1 MRCEASHS
9 PPVRLKNKINLFI
22 LDRVKGAILHS
33 LYPKR
38 PDFWGETVSSR
49 TTLFTMSDK
58 VSVEQT
64 KASKVNQTCHLP
76 SSNLK
81 SKKRPISPFI
91 SIGLYLLICIIG
103 CITEYSP
110 FYQCSLRELKEL
122 GVITSESDINKEDN
136 DGNTLLHKAAKE
148 GNTEVVELLIE
159 ARADVRH
166 TNKAGATPLGLAAG
180 RGHTEVVKLLIEAGA
195 R

>member
-1 MRCEASHS
+1 
-9 PPVRLKNKINLFI
+9 
-22 LDRVKGAILHS
+22 
-33 LYPKR
+33 
-38 PDFWGETVSSR
+38 
-49 TTLFTMSDK
+49 MSDK

-136 DGNTLLHKAAKE
+136 DGNTLLHKAAEE
-148 GNTEVVELLIE
+148 GNTEVVALLIE

-166 TNKAGATPLGLAAG
+166 TNKAHESPLCLAAEK
-180 RGHTEVVKLLIEAGA
+180 GHTEVVKLLIEAGA